1 VSCAKTAEPIE
12 MSFGTR
18 TRLGARKHVFVK
30 GAHWR
35 HLVKTIEPVIVTVG
49 LPTVLTN
56 GLCIYSAVILN
67 LRGAVARR
75 QLLTYLIT
83 YLLAIVLVLFAVNKV
98 FMASRRRLLFTA
110 SARVVKPLDAERQRH

>member
-1 VSCAKTAEPIE
+1 
-12 MSFGTR
+12 
-18 TRLGARKHVFVK
+18 VFVK

-35 HLVKTIEPVIVTVG
+35 HLVKTIEPVIV
-49 LPTVLTN
+49 TN

-83 YLLAIVLVLFAVNKV
+83 YLLVIVLVLFAVNKV

-110 SARVVKPLDAERQRH
+110 SATVVKPLNAEPQRIKIWH